1 MRNFIFC
8 IFIICLFTSCAN
20 LSNKEVTTNRAP
32 ASFFSRCRDLV
43 SRFLNRDTRTN
54 IVFDE
59 SEIQAPPHNS
69 SEETLIDTI
78 DETSG
83 DVKISNLMN
92 ENSAEKGVN
101 KYV

>member
-1 MRNFIFC
+1 MSKLYKVTITGWVVQEDFMETTP
-8 IFIICLFTSCAN
+8 LDWGTEN
-20 LSNKEVTTNRAP
+20 LVRELMHEHV
-32 ASFFSRCRDLV
+32 
-43 SRFLNRDTRTN
+43 
-54 IVFDE
+54 
-59 SEIQAPPHNS
+59 Q
-69 SEETLIDTI
+69 ETLIDTI